1 MAEHNLVG
9 EKGEQIA
16 AEYLVKKG
24 YKIMDRNWRFQKAEI
39 DIIATYKEE
48 IIIVEVKTRTS
59 EEFES
64 PKEAVTIPK
73 QKNIVRA
80 ADAYIQ
86 EKDLDLECRF
96 DIVSVLILGNKI
108 NIEHIEDAFYP
119 ML

>member
-9 EKGEQIA
+9 IQGENLA
-16 AEYLVKKG
+16 ADFLVKKG
-24 YKIMDRNWRFQKAEI
+24 YKILVRNWRFRKAEI
-39 DIIATYKEE
+39 DLIATYKEQ

-59 EEFES
+59 EHFEN

-73 QKNIVRA
+73 QRNIVRA

-86 EKDLDLECRF
+86 EKEIDLECRF

-108 NIEHIEDAFYP
+108 SIEHVEDAFYP
-119 ML
+119 LL